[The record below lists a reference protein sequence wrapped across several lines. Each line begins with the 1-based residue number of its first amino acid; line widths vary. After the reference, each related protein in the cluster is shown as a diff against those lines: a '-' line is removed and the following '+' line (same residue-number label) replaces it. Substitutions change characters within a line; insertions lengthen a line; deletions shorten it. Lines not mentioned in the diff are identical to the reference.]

1 MSQESAMQTIGV
13 VGAGAMGRGIAQVAA
28 AAGLDVLLFD
38 ARAEAPAAAKAAIE
52 ESLARQVERGRMTAD
67 AARATVDRIAI
78 AASPEDLKPAD
89 LVIEAIVEDL
99 AAKQAVFRELEA
111 LVADSAVLASNT
123 SSLSITAI
131 AAACKRPERVAGL
144 HFFNPVPAMQLVEVV
159 PGLVTAEPVVKAL
172 LALAERIG
180 KTAVRVSDTPGFLVN
195 HVSRG
200 YGPEALRILSENIAT
215 APDVDAIMRACG
227 FRMGPLE
234 LLDLTGMDVSL
245 PVMEQIYRDYYEEPA
260 YRPSFVARRHLAA
273 GFLGRKS
280 GRGFYEY
287 ADGMK
292 VSPPR
297 ASVTAGAS
305 APIWIDPDA
314 LNAEELSRRFS
325 DAGAEIEK
333 PDAPSSSATC
343 VVAPLG
349 RDATTTAV
357 ALSLDARRVVAV
369 DTLLGGASPLAVMR
383 TPLTEPERAAG
394 IAGMLGTSDAPL
406 PVINDSPGFVA
417 QRILAMI
424 VNVACGVAQ
433 QRIAAPVEIDLGVR
447 LGLAYPKGPLEWGD
461 EIGAAR
467 IVDIL
472 DALHEAYKDP
482 RYRASIWLRRRAQLG
497 VSLLTPD

>member
-1 MSQESAMQTIGV
+1 MSQGTDMQTVGV

-28 AAGLDVLLFD
+28 VAGLDVLLFD
-38 ARAEAPAAAKAAIE
+38 ARTDAPAAAKAAIG

-67 AARATVDRIAI
+67 AADAAVGRIAC
-78 AASPEDLKPAD
+78 AARLEELKAAD

-99 AAKQAVFRELEA
+99 AAKQAVFRQLEA
-111 LVADSAVLASNT
+111 IVADSAVLASNT

-131 AAACKRPERVAGL
+131 AAACERPERVAGL

-159 PGLVTAEPVVKAL
+159 PGLATEERVVEAL
-172 LALAERIG
+172 LTLAGRIG
-180 KTAVRVSDTPGFLVN
+180 KRAVRVGDTPGFLVN

-200 YGPEALRILSENIAT
+200 YGPEALRILSESIAT
-215 APDVDAIMRACG
+215 APDIDAIMRACG
-227 FRMGPLE
+227 FRMGPIE

-245 PVMEQIYRDYYEEPA
+245 PVMEQIYRDYYEEPS
-260 YRPSFVARRHLAA
+260 YRPSLIARRHLAA

-287 ADGMK
+287 AEGK
-292 VSPPR
+292 KIVPP
-297 ASVTAGAS
+297 GAS
-305 APIWIDPDA
+305 RPAGSPGPIWIDPQA
-314 LNAEELSRRFS
+314 CNAEALSRRFS
-325 DAGAEIEK
+325 DAGAEIDES
-333 PDAPSSSATC
+333 DAPSSAATC

-357 ALSLDARRVVAV
+357 ALSLDAGRVVAV

-394 IAGMLGTSDAPL
+394 IARMLGTSDAPL

-433 QRIAAPVEIDLGVR
+433 QRIAAPPEIDLGAR

-461 EIGAAR
+461 EVGASR
-467 IVDIL
+467 IVEIL
-472 DALHEAYKDP
+472 DALYDAYRDP

-497 VSLLTPD
+497 VSLLTLD